1 MAPGGIKK
9 GRERQGY
16 PLSPGGPSGSLSGL
30 VTGLWCGF
38 GWGLPEC
45 VPMFSV
51 DVPPLR
57 MSPGAEAEDG
67 SDGRS
72 GLVLSASFPMGTT
85 CFALG
90 SAACCSCLVPVPC
103 LSQVLGSGA
112 GAWIWYGSLVLVP
125 GSGAVV
131 RIVVPAVV
139 PAPVRVLRRKWLRG
153 TPASFPGSVLLSGTG
168 HPTLGEEVRP
178 AAWLRSFLLAL
189 CQDDRLD

>member
-1 MAPGGIKK
+1 
-9 GRERQGY
+9 
-16 PLSPGGPSGSLSGL
+16 
-30 VTGLWCGF
+30 
-38 GWGLPEC
+38 
-45 VPMFSV
+45 MFSV

-90 SAACCSCLVPVPC
+90 SAAWCFCLVLVPS
-103 LSQVLGSGA
+103 LLRVLGSGA
-112 GAWIWYGSLVLVP
+112 GAWFWYGSLVLVQVP

-153 TPASFPGSVLLSGTG
+153 TPASFPGSALLSGTG